1 MSSTFAFFASRRFL
15 PLFSTQFLGAFNDNL
30 LKTAFLVLVSYA
42 GLEFAGLP
50 TAQIVNLASGL
61 FILPFFLFSAT
72 AGRLA
77 ECVDKAR
84 IARWVKVSELLI
96 MALATVGFYF
106 QHVALLLLALF
117 LMGAHSTFFGPIKYA
132 MLPQHLR
139 RDELLGGNG
148 LIEMGTF
155 IAILL
160 GQMAGSLLVTQSLWL
175 TVALLLGAALLGW
188 RSSCAILPAPPS
200 PSAAQLAPSLHL
212 WRDTR
217 ALLAQTRRTPALWT
231 AILGISWFWLLGAV
245 YLTQLPTFTRLHLGG
260 DAQVYTLI
268 LAVFSVAIGA
278 GSMLCAR
285 LSNHQLRLGWVG
297 IGLLGMTLAGLDI
310 YAAGHTRHQGDLL
323 SLSAY
328 LAQAGAWRQ
337 LLDFALLGVFGG
349 MFTVPLYTWLQ
360 VASAETFR
368 AQAIA
373 ANNIVNGLFM
383 VAAAAFSAALL
394 AWLDSIAMLFLAVA
408 VCNAPVLWLL
418 VRREPT
424 LWPWRR
430 PR

>member
-1 MSSTFAFFASRRFL
+1 MSSTFAFFPSRRFL

-42 GLEFAGLP
+42 GLTFAGLP
-50 TAQIVNLASGL
+50 AAQIVNLASGL

-77 ECVDKAR
+77 EKVDKAR
-84 IARWVKVSELLI
+84 VARWVKVSELAI
-96 MALATVGFYF
+96 MLLAAAGFYTH
-106 QHVALLLLALF
+106 HVALLLLALF
-117 LMGAHSTFFGPIKYA
+117 LMGVHSTFFGPIKYA

-139 RDELLGGNG
+139 PAELIGGNG

-155 IAILL
+155 VAILL
-160 GQMAGSLLVTQSLWL
+160 GQLAGSLLVGQSLHL
-175 TVALLLGAALLGW
+175 TVALLMGAALLGW
-188 RSSCAILPAPPS
+188 AGSRAIPSAPPS
-200 PSAAQLAPSLHL
+200 ASAANVSLSFNI

-217 ALLAQTRRTPALWT
+217 ELLGQARRTPALWT
-231 AILGISWFWLLGAV
+231 AILGISWFWLLGAI

-268 LAVFSVAIGA
+268 LAVFSVSIGA

-285 LSNHQLRLGWVG
+285 LSHHQLRLGWVG
-297 IGLLGMTLAGLDI
+297 IGLLGMTLAGLDV
-310 YAAGHTRHQGDLL
+310 YAAGHARHQGELVGL
-323 SLSAY
+323 IPY
-328 LAQAGAWRQ
+328 LAQPAAWRQ
-337 LLDFALLGVFGG
+337 LLDFALLGGFGG

-360 VASAETFR
+360 TASPEAFR

-383 VAAAAFSAALL
+383 VAAAILSALLL
-394 AWLDSIAMLFLAVA
+394 AWLDSIALLFLAVA
-408 VCNAPVLWLL
+408 LCNLPALYWLA
-418 VRREPT
+418 RREPT

-430 PR
+430 R